1 MDIYL
6 TQAIINGISIGFG
19 YALIAIGFTLIF
31 GVLNAVNFAH
41 GEVYTI
47 GAFAGLVLI
56 LLFAPPILVLV
67 LMVGAVGALAGW
79 GLERI
84 AFRPFRRSRDEAT
97 LKSRA
102 MREATLMSSL
112 AIGIVV
118 REALT
123 LWFGGEAQSIPQ
135 DYLLNRPIMFGDL
148 IISNGDVVIFGAAVV
163 MLAVLQVL
171 LYRTTAGREIRA
183 VADDF
188 LGALYVGIDANK
200 VIVRTFMI
208 GSAFGA
214 IAGVLVGLYYGQV
227 FPFMGFNPMLKAF
240 IAMLM
245 GGFNNI
251 PGAVICALIIGLSE
265 SLLGNFFPSQQQWV
279 DIVPH
284 IYLLLT
290 LLFFPS
296 GLFGK
301 RSDRM

>member
-1 MDIYL
+1 MDIYFA
-6 TQAIINGISIGFG
+6 QAIINGVSIGFG

-41 GEVYTI
+41 GEIYTL
-47 GAFAGLVLI
+47 GAFAALIIILMFAPPIIVLI
-56 LLFAPPILVLV
+56 LLVAIVGVLS
-67 LMVGAVGALAGW
+67 GW

-112 AIGIVV
+112 AMGIIA

-123 LWFGGEAQSIPQ
+123 LYFGGEAQSIPQ
-135 DYLLNRPIMFGDL
+135 DYLLNQPIELGGLVLANGDL
-148 IISNGDVVIFGAAVV
+148 VILGSAVA
-163 MLAVLQVL
+163 MLIFLQVL
-171 LYRTTAGREIRA
+171 LYRTNVGREIRA

-188 LGALYVGIDANK
+188 LGALYVGVDANK

-214 IAGVLVGLYYGQV
+214 IAGLLVGLYYGQI
-227 FPFMGFNPMLKAF
+227 FPFMGFTPMLKAF

-245 GGFNNI
+245 GGLNNI
-251 PGAVICALIIGLSE
+251 FGAVVCALIIGLSE
-265 SLLGNFFPSQQQWV
+265 SLLANALPSHQQWV
-279 DIVPH
+279 DVVPH
-284 IYLLLT
+284 VYLLLT

-301 RSDRM
+301 RSERM